1 MVFQQLLENYAK
13 LVVKSGVNLQK
24 GQELVISSPIECA
37 PFVRLVAEQAYLAGA
52 EEVIVQ
58 WNDEKLARL
67 KYDHCP
73 IEKFQQVPTWMSEF
87 QNGYSRKHAA
97 HLSISA
103 SSPDALAGVDP
114 KKPAAWVKAMHQ
126 ACKEFYDNL
135 DMGVNRWCIVSVP
148 TAGWAVKVFPGIPE
162 EQAIQKLWDAI
173 FTAVRANTPDPV
185 GAWQAHKESFEQ
197 KTAFLNQQQLKALRY
212 SNSLG
217 TDITI
222 GLPKN
227 HVWAGGGDKTQDGIY
242 FFPNM
247 PTEEIFCTPHKD
259 KVDGI
264 VYSSMPLN
272 YQGTVINSFSIQFEH
287 GRITKVTAEEGL
299 ESLQE
304 LIAIDE
310 GSHHLGEVALVPYN
324 SPISNMGLIFY
335 NTLYDENA
343 ACHFAIGKGF
353 PECFQDGLS
362 KTMEELK
369 QQGMNDSA
377 THVDFMLGTKDL
389 NITGICQDGSE
400 IMIFKNGNWA
410 F

>member
-1 MVFQQLLENYAK
+1 MEFQQLLKNYAK
-13 LVVKSGVNLQK
+13 LVVKAGVNLQK
-24 GQELVISSPIECA
+24 GQELVISSPVECA
-37 PFVRLVAEQAYLAGA
+37 PFVHLVAEQAYLAGA

-73 IEKFQQVPTWMSEF
+73 IEK
-87 QNGYSRKHAA
+87 
-97 HLSISA
+97 
-103 SSPDALAGVDP
+103 
-114 KKPAAWVKAMHQ
+114 
-126 ACKEFYDNL
+126 
-135 DMGVNRWCIVSVP
+135 
-148 TAGWAVKVFPGIPE
+148 TAGWAVKVFPDIPE

-185 GAWQAHKESFEQ
+185 ASWQTHKESFEQ
-197 KTAFLNQQQLKALRY
+197 KIAFLNQKQFKALHY

-222 GLPKN
+222 GLPDN

-259 KVDGI
+259 QVDGI

-272 YQGTVINSFSIQFEH
+272 YQGTVINNFSIQFEQ
-287 GRITKVTAEEGL
+287 GRITNVTAEEGL

-310 GSHHLGEVALVPYN
+310 GSHHLGEVALVPYI

-335 NTLYDENA
+335 NTKVL
-343 ACHFAIGKGF
+343 HIL
-353 PECFQDGLS
+353 LS
-362 KTMEELK
+362 KESYPPK
-369 QQGMNDSA
+369 YG
-377 THVDFMLGTKDL
+377 
-389 NITGICQDGSE
+389 
-400 IMIFKNGNWA
+400 
-410 F
+410 